1 MLLRICVSVETCLR
15 LADRWLAER
24 LTGLCARA
32 VGVAARARPARA
44 RGDERG
50 QATAEYALVIV
61 GAAAVALLLLGWATG
76 SGKIAWLL
84 DSMVD
89 KIAGM
94 VQ

>member
-1 MLLRICVSVETCLR
+1 MLLRICVSVETLVR

-24 LTGLCARA
+24 LTGLCAR
-32 VGVAARARPARA
+32 VRPGRARR
-44 RGDERG
+44 DERG